1 MPAHATVDVIV
12 NGALE
17 ESATFTD
24 ETLMADFIAGVR
36 EDAEGDGYPTEVFI
50 PPPRSRAGRRVRV
63 RAVRAGPLAGSLVQH
78 GRVLTFGVR
87 QSPNVNAAARGI
99 VAGRTSQRELVP
111 MTGSNGNTRDLA
123 LRRQARR
130 DFVGSRER
138 RDDQDYR
145 AELAMLAALWSSQS
159 GRRVR
164 VSA

>member
-1 MPAHATVDVIV
+1 
-12 NGALE
+12 
-17 ESATFTD
+17 
-24 ETLMADFIAGVR
+24 
-36 EDAEGDGYPTEVFI
+36 
-50 PPPRSRAGRRVRV
+50 
-63 RAVRAGPLAGSLVQH
+63 
-78 GRVLTFGVR
+78 
-87 QSPNVNAAARGI
+87 
-99 VAGRTSQRELVP
+99 